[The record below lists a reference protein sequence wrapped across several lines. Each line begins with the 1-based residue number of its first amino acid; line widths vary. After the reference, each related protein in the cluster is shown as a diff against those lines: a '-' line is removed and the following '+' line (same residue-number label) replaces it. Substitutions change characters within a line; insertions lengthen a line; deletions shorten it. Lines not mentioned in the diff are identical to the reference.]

1 MSRLTAR
8 YSSDTESKRD
18 QGSAEGHGTRRYWAF
33 CPMGPEPLANRHNV
47 SAKLVTANVEPAM
60 NLLLHLIGRLIAVV
74 LLCLAGAVAWIM
86 VDAHRS
92 IEAETAATAD
102 RVSQRLEALYWQKL
116 VWQDGMSKETLLPMP
131 DWETLATASIVS
143 PGICVT
149 FAPPGKDPRRL
160 CSQIE
165 ALGVPAPAQFA
176 SAFNFLF
183 GPPLP
188 AKRYLTLRDRDAGF
202 VLSAA
207 EPDAALRLAWRKV
220 SIVAGVAAAMAA
232 GIAVLATLIIGH
244 ALIPARTIIDG
255 LRKLQLG
262 DLSWR
267 LPRFRAAEF
276 NLIARAFN
284 ELSENLART
293 NAARAE
299 LTTRLFHVQEEERR
313 ALARDLHDEFG
324 QCLSATAALAA
335 SIEAGAPPDR
345 ADLAEEARAI
355 ARAQKQM
362 MENLRSALVRLRS
375 QDIEE
380 IGLEASLRQLVSN
393 HNAQAASRAVFRL
406 SIIGKLT
413 ELPKQVA
420 IDIYRIAQECMTNA
434 VKHGTPT
441 EVRLSVERIM
451 AKDGAI
457 ALTIEDDGGGD
468 AARINRGQGHG
479 VLGIRERIA
488 ALGGSLSI
496 EKAKRGVRISA
507 IIPVVMPG
515 TKLAL
520 SEVAA

>member
-1 MSRLTAR
+1 
-8 YSSDTESKRD
+8 
-18 QGSAEGHGTRRYWAF
+18 
-33 CPMGPEPLANRHNV
+33 
-47 SAKLVTANVEPAM
+47 M

-92 IEAETAATAD
+92 IEAETVATAN

-143 PGICVT
+143 PGVCVT
-149 FAPPGKDPRRL
+149 FTPPGKESRRL

-165 ALGVPAPAQFA
+165 ALGVSAPTQFA
-176 SAFNFLF
+176 RAYNFLF

-188 AKRYLTLRDRDAGF
+188 VKRYLTLRDRDAGF

-232 GIAVLATLIIGH
+232 GIAVLATLMIGH

-255 LRKLQLG
+255 LHRLQQG
-262 DLSWR
+262 DLNWR
-267 LPRFRAAEF
+267 LPRFRTGEF

-284 ELSENLART
+284 ELSEDLKRT
-293 NAARAE
+293 NAARAA
-299 LTTRLFHVQEEERR
+299 LTTRLFQVQEEERR

-335 SIEAGAPPDR
+335 SIEAGAPPER
-345 ADLAEEARAI
+345 PDLAEEARAI

-375 QDIEE
+375 QDIDE

-393 HNAQAASRAVFRL
+393 HNAQSASRAVFRL
-406 SIIGKLT
+406 SITGNLT
-413 ELPKQVA
+413 ALPKQVA

-451 AKDGAI
+451 TDDSVI

-479 VLGIRERIA
+479 ILGIRERIA
-488 ALGGSLSI
+488 ALGGNLSI
-496 EKAKRGVRISA
+496 ERGKRGVRVSA
-507 IIPVVMPG
+507 IIPVITPG
-515 TKLAL
+515 TKPALA
-520 SEVAA
+520 EVAA

>member
-1 MSRLTAR
+1 
-8 YSSDTESKRD
+8 
-18 QGSAEGHGTRRYWAF
+18 
-33 CPMGPEPLANRHNV
+33 
-47 SAKLVTANVEPAM
+47 M
-60 NLLLHLIGRLIAVV
+60 NLLLHLIWRLIAVV
-74 LLCLAGAVAWIM
+74 LLCLAGAVAWVM

-92 IEAETAATAD
+92 IEVETAATAD

-131 DWETLATASIVS
+131 DWKTLATASIVS

-149 FAPPGKDPRRL
+149 FAPPRDEPRRL

-165 ALGVPAPAQFA
+165 ALGVTAPTKFA
-176 SAFNFLF
+176 SAYNFLF

-188 AKRYLTLRDRDAGF
+188 VKRYLTLRDRDAGF

-232 GIAVLATLIIGH
+232 GIAVLATLTIGH

-255 LRKLQLG
+255 LRKLQQG

-267 LPRFRAAEF
+267 LPRFRTAEF
-276 NLIARAFN
+276 NLIAHAFN
-284 ELSENLART
+284 EFSENLSRT
-293 NAARAE
+293 NAARAA
-299 LTTRLFHVQEEERR
+299 LTTRLFQVQEEERR

-335 SIEAGAPPDR
+335 SIEAGAPPER
-345 ADLAEEARAI
+345 TDLADEARAI

-380 IGLEASLRQLVSN
+380 IGLEANLRQLVSN
-393 HNAQAASRAVFRL
+393 HNAQSASRTVFRL
-406 SIIGKLT
+406 SIVGKLT
-413 ELPKQVA
+413 ALPKQVA

-441 EVRLSVERIM
+441 EVRLSIERM
-451 AKDGAI
+451 MTKDGAL
-457 ALTIEDDGGGD
+457 ALIIEDDGGGD
-468 AARINRGQGHG
+468 AARINCGQGHG
-479 VLGIRERIA
+479 ILGMRERIT

-496 EKAKRGVRISA
+496 EKAKRGVRVSA
-507 IIPVVMPG
+507 IIPVTMPG
-515 TKLAL
+515 TKFAL
-520 SEVAA
+520 REASAA